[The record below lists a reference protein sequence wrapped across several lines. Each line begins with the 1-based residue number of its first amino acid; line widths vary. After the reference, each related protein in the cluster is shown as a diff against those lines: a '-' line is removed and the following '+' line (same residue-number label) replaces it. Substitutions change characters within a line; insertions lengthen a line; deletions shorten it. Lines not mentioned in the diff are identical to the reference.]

1 VDQSVLSDL
10 FVPGVSIAEKIL
22 RPIVIY
28 LFLVVL
34 LRLGGR
40 RELAQMNA
48 FDLVVLLMLANAVQ
62 NAIIGDD
69 NSLLGGII
77 GGTTLIALNQGINWY
92 LYRHPKVDRRIEG
105 DPTHLVKDGKLL
117 HHNLKK
123 ELITEQEL
131 LAMIRRQG
139 VDSVDACS
147 EVTLETSGV
156 ISVIQKQPSESDLA
170 NQAMMERLERIEA
183 RLERLLAGGAAPDD
197 TAAADKTTTAAVKT
211 PAGGRQARLS
221 DASPSDGAHGG
232 QDTPHTRRPPFTPPA
247 DGDSA

>member
-1 VDQSVLSDL
+1 MDQSALGSFLSDL
-10 FVPGVSIAEKIL
+10 FVPGVSVAEKIL

-77 GGTTLIALNQGINWY
+77 GGTTLIALNIGVNWY
-92 LYRHPKVDRRIEG
+92 LYRHPGVDRRIEG
-105 DPTHLVKDGKLL
+105 DPKPLVRQGRLL
-117 HHNLKK
+117 HHNMKQ

-139 VDSVDACS
+139 VDSVEAC
-147 EVTLETSGV
+147 EAVTLETSGV
-156 ISVIQKQPSESDLA
+156 ISVIAKQPSDAELA
-170 NQAMMERLERIEA
+170 TQDMVARLERIEA
-183 RLERLLAGGAAPDD
+183 RLERLLGGDGASGSPATGDDAADAAPSEQP
-197 TAAADKTTTAAVKT
+197 ADRS
-211 PAGGRQARLS
+211 GR
-221 DASPSDGAHGG
+221 HGE
-232 QDTPHTRRPPFTPPA
+232 PRTRRPPFTPAA
-247 DGDSA
+247 DADSG

>member
-34 LRLGGR
+34 LRIGGR

-77 GGTTLIALNQGINWY
+77 GGTTLIVLNLGVNWY
-92 LYRHPKVDRRIEG
+92 LYRHPRVDRQIEG
-105 DPTHLVKDGKLL
+105 DPIPLVKDGQLL
-117 HHNLKK
+117 HHNLKQ

-139 VDSVDACS
+139 VDSIEACS

-156 ISVIQKQPSESDLA
+156 ISVIQKQPSESELA
-170 NQAMMERLERIEA
+170 NQAVMERLERIEA
-183 RLERLLAGGAAPDD
+183 RLERLLTGGAAPGDKTGGSTAGD
-197 TAAADKTTTAAVKT
+197 ETAAHDHQEWAPGASSSEDT
-211 PAGGRQARLS
+211 PGS
-221 DASPSDGAHGG
+221 
-232 QDTPHTRRPPFTPPA
+232 QDTPHLRRQPFTPSSGA
-247 DGDSA
+247 DSA

>member
-1 VDQSVLSDL
+1 VDQSALGSFLSDL
-10 FVPGVSIAEKIL
+10 FVPGVSVAEKVV

-28 LFLVVL
+28 LFLVAL
-34 LRLGGR
+34 LRIGGR

-77 GGTTLIALNQGINWY
+77 GGTTLIVLNLGVNWY
-92 LYRHPKVDRRIEG
+92 LYRHPGVDRRIEG
-105 DPTHLVKDGKLL
+105 DPKPLVKQGKLL
-117 HHNLKK
+117 HHNLKQ

-139 VDSVDACS
+139 VDSIEACD

-156 ISVIQKQPSESDLA
+156 ISVIQKQPSDA
-170 NQAMMERLERIEA
+170 DRATQDMVARLERIEA
-183 RLERLLAGGAAPDD
+183 RLEQLLGNGPAHGDAAPGD
-197 TAAADKTTTAAVKT
+197 AAADDSQPEQ
-211 PAGGRQARLS
+211 PADRPGR
-221 DASPSDGAHGG
+221 HGE
-232 QDTPHTRRPPFTPPA
+232 PRKRRQPFTPAA
-247 DGDSA
+247 DGDSG